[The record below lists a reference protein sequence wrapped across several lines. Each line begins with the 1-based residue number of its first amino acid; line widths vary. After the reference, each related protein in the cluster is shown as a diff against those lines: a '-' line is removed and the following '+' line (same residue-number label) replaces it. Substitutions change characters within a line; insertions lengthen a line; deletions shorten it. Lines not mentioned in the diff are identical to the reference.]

1 MNNLIFCSC
10 SFHISHYPHDLREN
24 EYYFCFQQLLRMIP
38 DNFDIAICDNTITSI
53 NDLSNQSLQNILSNK
68 KIKFFILN
76 QNIGKENIG
85 MGELDELIYVSSNV
99 NFLNYDKV
107 IYWTSRK
114 IITNPWLFEKVN
126 SMKKNALISNP
137 RFLHLNSK
145 FNFKYS
151 EPTPNLFNDMFF
163 CLKSNLMNDYVN
175 YSKEKMQFNQHN
187 NIGSEQN
194 IYKFINDRNID
205 YECLDCLG
213 LIKIDYLDNNEIE
226 LI

>member
-1 MNNLIFCSC
+1 MENLIFCSC
-10 SFHISHYPHDLREN
+10 SFHISHYSHEIREN

-38 DNFDIAICDNTITSI
+38 DNFDIAICDNTINSI
-53 NDLSNQSLQNILSNK
+53 NDLSNQNLRNILSNK
-68 KIKFFILN
+68 KIKLFILN
-76 QNIGKENIG
+76 KNIGKGNIG
-85 MGELDELIYVSSNV
+85 MGELDELIYVSSNI
-99 NFLNYDKV
+99 NFLKYNKV
-107 IYWTSRK
+107 VYWTSRK

-126 SMKKNALISNP
+126 NMKKNALISNP
-137 RFLHLNSK
+137 KFLHINRE

-175 YSKEKMQFNQHN
+175 YSKEKMQFNMHN

-194 IYKFINDRNID
+194 IYKFINDRNVD
-205 YECLDCLG
+205 YEWLDCLG
-213 LIKIDYLDNNEIE
+213 LIRINYLDNNEIE